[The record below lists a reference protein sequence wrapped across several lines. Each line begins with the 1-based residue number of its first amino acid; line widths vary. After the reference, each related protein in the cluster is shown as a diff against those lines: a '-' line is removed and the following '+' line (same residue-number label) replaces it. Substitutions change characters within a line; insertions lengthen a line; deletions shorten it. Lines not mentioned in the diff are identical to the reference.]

1 MQDQNQNTSPIVPE
15 QPEVNPPLRRRWPV
29 LIVLCAV
36 IFLIA
41 MANLVSLVNRN
52 KNVPKS
58 SLPTRPV
65 TANPQQVSNYENQQ
79 IAEARRDA
87 EVQRRQQEIAD
98 QLQQLQAEEATPNP
112 EADSIAPMTSAQRAA
127 IYGDSPNAPKQVS
140 GASEA
145 QAEARQRQLAKERQ
159 YEQGVNSDTLAVEFD
174 QLPAEKQT
182 AKAENV
188 PSDTNTSAATA
199 VPPSSLEEVAPQ
211 SSREEVPAQPLGQ
224 QGNSPNLQQQVTA
237 GTQGPASNKS
247 EPKDAA
253 LRAYD
258 WDQYQG
264 PLYRVFEGTV
274 FEGVVTNYAD
284 GGHAGPLLVMLTTDY
299 YSHDHQQ
306 LLLPQGTRLIGNIE
320 AVSSEQQRKMFVVF
334 HRAITPDGF
343 SVSLDRFMGLDPLGT
358 TGLASHVDHGYLPAF
373 AAAAAIGGIGGLAQ
387 IGNGGI
393 GVYGGDPSAAI
404 RNGITAQS
412 GQEAEQIL
420 NHFLN
425 RLPVITLKNGTR
437 ARVYIARDILVPSY
451 ANHRVVPNI

>member
-1 MQDQNQNTSPIVPE
+1 MQDPNQTAPPTVPD
-15 QPEVNPPLRRRWPV
+15 QPEANPPLRRRWPV
-29 LIVLCAV
+29 LIVLCAI

-41 MANLVSLVNRN
+41 MANLVSLVSGN
-52 KNVPKS
+52 KGKTSPKS
-58 SLPTRPV
+58 SLPSRPV
-65 TANPQQVSNYENQQ
+65 TANPQQVTNYENQQ
-79 IAEARRDA
+79 TAEARRDA
-87 EVQRRQQEIAD
+87 EQRRRQQEIAA
-98 QLQQLQAEEATPNP
+98 QLQQLQAEQGVPGP
-112 EADSIAPMTSAQRAA
+112 EADSAAPMTAAQRAA
-127 IYGDSPNAPKQVS
+127 IYGDNPNAPKQVS

-145 QAEARQRQLAKERQ
+145 QAEAKQRQLTRERQ
-159 YEQGVNSDTLAVEFD
+159 HQEAINSHTLALEFD
-174 QLPAEKQT
+174 QSTGEKPSAKGENVSFDTNQPAVTSGLEQT
-182 AKAENV
+182 A
-188 PSDTNTSAATA
+188 
-199 VPPSSLEEVAPQ
+199 PQ
-211 SSREEVPAQPLGQ
+211 LARGEVPMQPGSQ
-224 QGNSPNLQQQVTA
+224 
-237 GTQGPASNKS
+237 PASNPNPQQQATAAFPGSNKP

-253 LRAYD
+253 LRAYE
-258 WDQYQG
+258 WDKYEG

-306 LLLPQGTRLIGNIE
+306 LLFPQGTRLIGNIE

-343 SVSLDRFMGLDPLGT
+343 SVSLDRFVGLDPLGT
-358 TGLASHVDHGYLPAF
+358 TGLASHVNHGYLPAF

-387 IGNGGI
+387 IGNGGV

-404 RNGITAQS
+404 RNGITAQT

-425 RLPVITLKNGTR
+425 RLPVITLKNGER

-451 ANHRVVPNI
+451 VNHRVAPNI